1 MWNSFN
7 YVVKSLQILFESH
20 LKSMIA
26 VGNVIIV
33 HLGVVT
39 SFSIKCMWIIL
50 KFYLKRTRN
59 NVMKVSEICDY
70 IIVITEYMAKMWLQT
85 ITHQ

>member
-50 KFYLKRTRN
+50 KFLFEKN
-59 NVMKVSEICDY
+59 
-70 IIVITEYMAKMWLQT
+70 
-85 ITHQ
+85 